1 VTAADAVLPADL
13 RSRVLDAARRARTAG
28 VTVPAVPVISP
39 VDAFGRAAGA
49 LYRTLRGLDAADWRR
64 PTLRDLDVQ
73 GLVGHLT
80 GVEEDVQRCLAGDP
94 AVAEAEHVASTQ
106 AAAIRQAH
114 QRPAQTIAEWRR
126 AVSRTL
132 SLLAVQV
139 HDDLGAWVAL
149 HGITLPL
156 HALLVVRAFELWT
169 HENDIRVVSSLPLS
183 APDPST
189 LQLMTTL
196 VAALLPTVASRA
208 GLPGPARL
216 HLVLTGPGGGTWD
229 LEIDGDTRPEP
240 ATMSIVTDAVGFCRL
255 AADRVTPAQLAVST
269 SGDRDQAAGVLAAAA
284 LLALD

>member
-1 VTAADAVLPADL
+1 VTAADPVLPADL
-13 RSRVLDAARRARTAG
+13 RSRVLDAARRARAAG
-28 VTVPAVPVISP
+28 DTVPAVPVISP

-49 LYRTLRGLDAADWRR
+49 LYRTLRGLDDADWRR
-64 PTLRDLDVQ
+64 PALRDLDVQ

-114 QRPAQTIAEWRR
+114 HRPAQTIAEWRR
-126 AVSRTL
+126 TVSRTL
-132 SLLAVQV
+132 ALLATR
-139 HDDLGAWVAL
+139 DDLGAWVAL

-169 HENDIRVVSSLPLS
+169 HENDIRLVSRLPLS

-189 LQLMTTL
+189 LRLMTTL
-196 VAALLPTVASRA
+196 VAGLLPAVAAGA

-255 AADRVTPAQLAVST
+255 AADRVTPAQLTVLT
-269 SGDRDQAAGVLAAAA
+269 SGDRDQAAGVLAATA

>member
-1 VTAADAVLPADL
+1 MTAAEPVLPTGL

-39 VDAFGRAAGA
+39 VDAFSRAAGA

-106 AAAIRQAH
+106 AAAIRQADH
-114 QRPAQTIAEWRR
+114 RPAQTIAEWRR
-126 AVSRTL
+126 AVTRTL
-132 SLLAVQV
+132 ALLATR
-139 HDDLGAWVAL
+139 DDLGAWVAL
-149 HGITLPL
+149 HGIGLPL

-196 VAALLPTVASRA
+196 VAGLLPTVAGRA

-240 ATMSIVTDAVGFCRL
+240 AKMSIVTDAVGFCRL
-255 AADRVTPAQLAVST
+255 AADRVTPAQLAVFT
-269 SGDRDQAAGVLAAAA
+269 SGDRDQAAGVLAATA